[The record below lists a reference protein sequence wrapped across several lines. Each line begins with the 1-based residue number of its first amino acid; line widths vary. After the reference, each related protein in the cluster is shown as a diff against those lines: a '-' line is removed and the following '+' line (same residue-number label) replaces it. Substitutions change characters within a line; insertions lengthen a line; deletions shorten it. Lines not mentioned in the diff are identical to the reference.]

1 MKNYILAFILFIVV
15 QTLQAQN
22 DTVQN
27 QSNQATENNQI
38 RQSDEATQ
46 SNDSTQNDQST
57 QSDQSNVSDDAAI
70 TDEELEKY
78 AVTMD
83 SVNDMKE
90 SLLEAITA
98 KVKSNKKL
106 TTARYN
112 ELSKIIN
119 DEAALTKAK
128 ATPQEIAFIKEVATL
143 KEEGTANIQETFQ
156 SMAKDF
162 VGASAFNKIKK
173 SLASD
178 PELQKRYQAQMDKLG
193 TNTDTQN

>member
-1 MKNYILAFILFIVV
+1 MKNYIIAFILFIVV

-27 QSNQATENNQI
+27 QTNQATESNQI
-38 RQSDEATQ
+38 KQSDETTQ
-46 SNDSTQNDQST
+46 SNDSTQNDQSS
-57 QSDQSNVSDDAAI
+57 QSDQSNASDDAAI

-98 KVKSNKKL
+98 KVKSNEKL
-106 TTARYN
+106 TMTRYN
-112 ELSKIIN
+112 DLSKIID

-128 ATPQEIAFIKEVATL
+128 ATPQEVAFIKEVATM
-143 KEEGTANIQETFQ
+143 KEEGTTKIQETFQ

-162 VGASAFNKIKK
+162 VGGSAFNKIKK
-173 SLASD
+173 SLPSD

-193 TNTDTQN
+193 TNTDKQN

>member
-1 MKNYILAFILFIVV
+1 MKNYIIAFILFIVV

-27 QSNQATENNQI
+27 QSNQATESNQI
-38 RQSDEATQ
+38 KQSDEATQ
-46 SNDSTQNDQST
+46 SNDSTQSS
-57 QSDQSNVSDDAAI
+57 QSDQGNASDDAAI

-98 KVKSNKKL
+98 KVKSNEKL
-106 TTARYN
+106 TMARYN
-112 ELSKIIN
+112 DLSKIID

-128 ATPQEIAFIKEVATL
+128 ATPQEVAFIKEVATM
-143 KEEGTANIQETFQ
+143 KEEGTTKIQETFQ

-193 TNTDTQN
+193 TNTDKQN

>member
-1 MKNYILAFILFIVV
+1 MKNYIIAFILFIAV
-15 QTLQAQN
+15 QTLHAQN
-22 DTVQN
+22 DTIQN
-27 QSNQATENNQI
+27 QSNQTTESNQI
-38 RQSDEATQ
+38 QQSEEATQ
-46 SNDSTQNDQST
+46 SSDSTQSS
-57 QSDQSNVSDDAAI
+57 QSDQSNASTDAAI

-98 KVKSNKKL
+98 KVKSNVKL

-112 ELSKIIN
+112 ELSKIID

-128 ATPQEIAFIKEVATL
+128 ATPQEIAFIKEVATM
-143 KEEGTANIQETFQ
+143 KEEGTAKIQETFQ

>member
-1 MKNYILAFILFIVV
+1 MKNYIIAFILFIVV

-22 DTVQN
+22 DTIQN
-27 QSNQATENNQI
+27 QSNQATESSQI
-38 RQSDEATQ
+38 KQSDEATQ
-46 SNDSTQNDQST
+46 SSDSTQTS
-57 QSDQSNVSDDAAI
+57 QSDQSTASDDAAI

-98 KVKSNKKL
+98 KVKSNVKL

-112 ELSKIIN
+112 ELSKIID

-128 ATPQEIAFIKEVATL
+128 ATPEEISFIKEVAAM
-143 KEEGTANIQETFQ
+143 KEE
-156 SMAKDF
+156 
-162 VGASAFNKIKK
+162 
-173 SLASD
+173 
-178 PELQKRYQAQMDKLG
+178 
-193 TNTDTQN
+193 